1 LPFIIPMKNMR
12 SIFRFYRFSLDVSH

>member
-12 SIFRFYRFSLDVSH
+12 FIFRFYRFSLDVSH